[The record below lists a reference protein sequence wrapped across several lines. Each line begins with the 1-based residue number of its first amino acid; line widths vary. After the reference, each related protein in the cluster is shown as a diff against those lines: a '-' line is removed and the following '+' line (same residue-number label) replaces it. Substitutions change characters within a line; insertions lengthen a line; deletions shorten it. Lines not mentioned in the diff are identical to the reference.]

1 MPIHKSTHF
10 TGIYPQKKVALSTHG
25 DRTQQDHFEKIM
37 KKKKYPTQEEEALLL
52 TAHSTHFLATHN
64 NAPKKHQ
71 HDELRIQGSSI
82 TLDTKPLI
90 ASQPTPVFTINEID
104 SLRLRLTQG
113 PLAGIILSATIQQ
126 GSLKLCL
133 SVSEQKKFKKIAGQ
147 QEALHTLFG
156 ANLDMPLILEV
167 AHEENSF
174 D

>member
-1 MPIHKSTHF
+1 MPIHKSTYF
-10 TGIYPQKKVALSTHG
+10 TEIYPQKKVALSTHG

-37 KKKKYPTQEEEALLL
+37 KQKKYPTQEEETLLL
-52 TAHSTHFLATHN
+52 TTHSTHFLATHN
-64 NAPKKHQ
+64 NALKKHQ
-71 HDELRIQGSSI
+71 HDDLSIQGSAI
-82 TLDTKPLI
+82 TMDTKPLI
-90 ASQPTPVFTINEID
+90 ESQPIPAFIINETD

-147 QEALHTLFG
+147 QETLRILFG

-167 AHEENSF
+167 AHEENSSN
-174 D
+174 